1 MLIRHLLKSAPIFL
15 FFYLIQESVVSQ
27 FHLLGG
33 GISIFLLFALV
44 WSVLST
50 PEVAAATGFAAG
62 VMMDLSQSSSGPV
75 GQWALIMITI
85 CYAISFLGY
94 GDESIHGSPA
104 GIVFLVVAGCVASEI
119 LFLVSAALLGIST
132 GNAWHLFFT
141 ILGSAMWAVIFTPIF
156 LPLFSYLRSNAMDTR
171 SSL

>member
-15 FFYLIQESVVSQ
+15 FFYLIQEAVVSQ

-44 WSVLST
+44 WSVLGS
-50 PEVAAATGFAAG
+50 PEVAAATGFATG
-62 VMMDLSQSSSGPV
+62 VMMDLSQSSSGPI
-75 GQWALIMITI
+75 GQWALIMIIT

-104 GIVFLVVAGCVASEI
+104 GIIFLVVLGCVASEI
-119 LFLVSAALLGIST
+119 LFLVSAALFGVDT
-132 GNAWHLFFT
+132 GDVWHLLFT
-141 ILGSAMWAVIFTPIF
+141 ILGSALWAIVFTPIF
-156 LPLFSYLRSNAMDTR
+156 LPLFSFLRSSAMDSR
-171 SSL
+171 SSI